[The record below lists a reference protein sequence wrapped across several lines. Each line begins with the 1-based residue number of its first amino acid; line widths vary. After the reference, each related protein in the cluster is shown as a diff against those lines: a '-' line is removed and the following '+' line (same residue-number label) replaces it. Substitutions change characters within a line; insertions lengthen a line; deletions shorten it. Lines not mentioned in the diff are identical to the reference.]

1 MGAKFGEQGRSNIVR
16 RVVNG
21 VSIVLAAACLA
32 YVPATLAQEI
42 KIGGTGNALGTMRL
56 LGEAFQKKH
65 PQIKVVVLSSMG
77 SSGAVKAVP
86 RGAIDI
92 GLTSRSLAA
101 HERVADE
108 VSLEYARTPTVFAVS
123 TKTKATAISVQQ
135 VADIYAGKL
144 ERWPDGTPIR
154 PVLRQPGDDNT
165 RQIRAL
171 SPLIEKALVAAEQR
185 PGLAFAF
192 TDQEAAEQIEKIP
205 GALGVTT
212 LALIRSEDRSLRA
225 LSLNG
230 VEPSVENTGNGKYP
244 IIKNFFM
251 ITKSAP
257 SPAAQQFMAFVRS
270 PEGRQILEQTGHW
283 VP

>member
-1 MGAKFGEQGRSNIVR
+1 MGAKFGEQGRSSIVR

-21 VSIVLAAACLA
+21 ISIVLAAACLA

-92 GLTSRSLAA
+92 GLTSRALAA
-101 HERVADE
+101 NERVADE
-108 VSLEYARTPTVFAVS
+108 VSLEYARTPTVFAVP

-212 LALIRSEDRSLRA
+212 LALIRSEERSLRA
-225 LSLNG
+225 LSLEG

-251 ITKSAP
+251 IIKSAP
-257 SPAAQQFMAFVRS
+257 SPAAQQFMAFVRA